1 MRNSQYRIYV
11 RLARILLFL
20 LPVYFRRLDVYL
32 CSDVWKMPM
41 PCINPQTKYR
51 MQQEFPTN
59 VLDDEY
65 LALISQ
71 EHFE

>member
-1 MRNSQYRIYV
+1 
-11 RLARILLFL
+11 
-20 LPVYFRRLDVYL
+20 
-32 CSDVWKMPM
+32 MPM

-59 VLDDEY
+59 VFDDEY